1 MQPAS
6 IPPFSVPRHVHATQA
21 LTVAGVLA
29 LMALCV
35 AWELW
40 LAPLRPGGTLLAL
53 KALPLALP
61 LAGLLKRRMYTYR
74 WLSLMIWLYC
84 TEGLV
89 RATSDAAPSSY
100 YAWAE
105 VLLCLLIFTA
115 CTLHIRLR
123 LKAAK
128 ASTAGA

>member
-6 IPPFSVPRHVHATQA
+6 IPPSSVPRHVHATQA

-89 RATSDAAPSSY
+89 RATSDTAPSRY

-123 LKAAK
+123 LKDAK

>member
-6 IPPFSVPRHVHATQA
+6 TPSSSVPRHVHATQA

-89 RATSDAAPSSY
+89 RATSDTAPSRY

-123 LKAAK
+123 LKDAK